1 MRFND
6 LSEKQKQVSRV
17 LASED
22 FYFFTRYMF
31 LAKRNTSWRKNWH
44 HKVICD
50 ALDRVYRGEVK
61 RLIIMMPPRYSKTEI
76 AVVNWIAWC
85 IGKNPSCQFIHTSY
99 ATPLALNNSSN
110 ARDLTKHEEY
120 AQVFPDLELSK
131 ASDSKGDWKT
141 TKGGT
146 VYATGSGGSI
156 TGFGAGS
163 LDSGFGGAI
172 IIDDPHKPSEIHSE
186 TIRTGVIDWFQNTL
200 ESRVNSPD
208 TPIIVIMQRLH
219 ENDLAGWLE
228 RGGNGEEWEVLKIPV
243 LNENNEPLWP
253 EKHNIEKLEMMRQA
267 NRYVFNSQYMQS
279 PSSIGGEII
288 KGQWFKRYQVPPRFK
303 RVIIAGDTA
312 QKIKQHN
319 DYSVFIVAGLGTDGG
334 VYIIDLIRGKWEA
347 PELEQKL
354 KDIWHKYN
362 SIHRLQGVYIE
373 DKSSGT
379 GLIQNIQRA
388 QMIPIKGVQVDADK
402 YTRVLSIQG
411 YIESGYVYIPND
423 AHWITDLIDEC
434 EKFTATDSHAHD
446 DQVDTLVMAL
456 RELLG
461 NNASI
466 LDIL

>member
-1 MRFND
+1 MRFSD
-6 LSEKQKQVSRV
+6 LSEDQKQVSRV
-17 LASED
+17 LAQED

-31 LAKRNTSWRKNWH
+31 MAKRNASWKKNWH
-44 HKVICD
+44 HNVVCD
-50 ALDRVYRGEVK
+50 ALNRVYRGELK
-61 RLIIMMPPRYSKTEI
+61 RLIINIPPRYSKTEI

-85 IGKNPSCQFIHTSY
+85 MGKNPSCQFIHTSY

-110 ARDLTKHEEY
+110 ARELTKHEEY
-120 AQVFPDLELSK
+120 KNIFPELELSR

-141 TKGGT
+141 MVGGT

-163 LDSGFGGAI
+163 LEDGFGGAI

-186 TIRTGVIDWFQNTL
+186 TVRTGVIDWFQNTL

-219 ENDLAGWLE
+219 ESDLAGWLE
-228 RGGNGEEWEVLKIPV
+228 SGGNGEEWEVLKIPV
-243 LNENNEPLWP
+243 INEDNEPLW
-253 EKHNIEKLEMMRQA
+253 ESKHNLEKLEIMKA
-267 NRYVFNSQYMQS
+267 KNRYVFNSQYMQS
-279 PSSIGGEII
+279 PASIGGEII
-288 KGQWFKRYQVPPRFK
+288 KGQWFKRYQQLPLMR

-319 DYSVFIVAGLGTDGG
+319 DYSVFIVAGLGVDGG
-334 VYIIDLIRGKWEA
+334 VYLIDLIRGKWEA

-354 KDIWHKYN
+354 KDIWHKYKI
-362 SIHRLQGVYIE
+362 SHKVQAVYIE

-402 YTRVLSIQG
+402 YTRVLGIQG
-411 YIESGYVYIPND
+411 FIESGYVHLPMEAD
-423 AHWITDLIDEC
+423 WVGDLIDEC
-434 EKFTATDSHAHD
+434 EKFTATDSHKHD
-446 DQVDTLVMAL
+446 DQVDTLVHTL
-456 RELLG
+456 TELMTG
-461 NNASI
+461 NTNI